1 MVNHRHNILIVDDS
15 PFNITMLLE
24 ILDEKKYNVSVAG
37 SGKEAFEWAKKIQP
51 DLILLD
57 IIMPDIDGIE
67 TCRKLKEEIAT
78 KNIPVIFLTAR
89 DNTEDIIN
97 GFDAGAVDYVLKPF
111 NVAELTKRVETHLQL
126 QKITNDYIKSDEH
139 KKTLLRIMSHD
150 LTNYIGS
157 IKGLFQLIKEDNSNL
172 TELGEYIDKSIDN
185 SLDLMTF
192 IRNSM
197 AIEEKGL
204 NLNAFF
210 VRELIDESLYVLN
223 SKFKSKNIKVKKVI
237 DPDLKIIVERIS
249 FINSVIN
256 NILTN
261 AIKFSRLGSEVEIN
275 ASYEN
280 RLNKAR
286 ISIKDHGIGMPKS
299 LIEKIFDISEQT
311 SRTGTSGEI
320 GTGFGMPLVKK
331 FVSEYGGQIEVRSVE
346 EHENSMSHGTE
357 FIILLESPG
366 GYTSNN

>member
-1 MVNHRHNILIVDDS
+1 
-15 PFNITMLLE
+15 
-24 ILDEKKYNVSVAG
+24 
-37 SGKEAFEWAKKIQP
+37 
-51 DLILLD
+51 
-57 IIMPDIDGIE
+57 
-67 TCRKLKEEIAT
+67 
-78 KNIPVIFLTAR
+78 
-89 DNTEDIIN
+89 
-97 GFDAGAVDYVLKPF
+97 
-111 NVAELTKRVETHLQL
+111 
-126 QKITNDYIKSDEH
+126 
-139 KKTLLRIMSHD
+139 
-150 LTNYIGS
+150 
-157 IKGLFQLIKEDNSNL
+157 
-172 TELGEYIDKSIDN
+172 
-185 SLDLMTF
+185 
-192 IRNSM
+192 
-197 AIEEKGL
+197 
-204 NLNAFF
+204 
-210 VRELIDESLYVLN
+210 
-223 SKFKSKNIKVKKVI
+223 
-237 DPDLKIIVERIS
+237 
-249 FINSVIN
+249 VIN